1 MNLRFLCIVLSL
13 LFHVPN
19 ASADDGNT
27 TVRLLDAGSGAKV
40 ALRLRPKAGQ
50 QQHFTFTTSMQMAMT
65 VNGTRAPQ
73 VEIPP
78 IVQSMHARI
87 LSVDPNGDIQFRITF
102 SDAKLGDG
110 GAPEV
115 RTAIETELKG
125 LARVRME
132 GTMTDRGINKA
143 ITVEGKEKLTE
154 LQRKLLF
161 DLERSFKQLSQPFPE
176 DPIAPGAKWKTE
188 THLKMNAIP
197 MITDTFFELVSVSK
211 NARKYALKVATKVR
225 SDAKS
230 VKLPN
235 PPITMSIN
243 SLKGKG
249 EGQSQGDIT
258 LVLPISSTVDSTV
271 GISMSSVV
279 GGERITL
286 DMDMDMNMSVKH
298 VKQ

>member
-1 MNLRFLCIVLSL
+1 MKLRFLCIALSL
-13 LFHVPN
+13 LYNIPN

-27 TVRLLDAGSGAKV
+27 TVRLLDAGLGAKV
-40 ALRLRPKAGQ
+40 TLRLRPKAGQ
-50 QQHFTFTTSMQMAMT
+50 KQHFTFTTSMQMAMK

-78 IVQSMHARI
+78 IVQSMNAEI
-87 LSVDPNGDIQFRITF
+87 LSVDPNGDIRFRITF

-110 GAPEV
+110 GAPDV
-115 RTAIETELKG
+115 RNAIIKELKG
-125 LARVRME
+125 LASVRMV
-132 GTMTDRGINKA
+132 GTMTDRGVNKA

-154 LQRKLLF
+154 IQSKLLF

-188 THLKMNAIP
+188 THLTMNAIP
-197 MITDTFFELVSVSK
+197 MITDTYFELVSVSK
-211 NARKYALKVATKVR
+211 NAHKYALKVATKVR
-225 SDAKS
+225 TDAES

-249 EGQSQGDIT
+249 EGQSKGDT
-258 LVLPISSTVDSTV
+258 RLVLPISSTVDSTV

-279 GGERITL
+279 AGERITL